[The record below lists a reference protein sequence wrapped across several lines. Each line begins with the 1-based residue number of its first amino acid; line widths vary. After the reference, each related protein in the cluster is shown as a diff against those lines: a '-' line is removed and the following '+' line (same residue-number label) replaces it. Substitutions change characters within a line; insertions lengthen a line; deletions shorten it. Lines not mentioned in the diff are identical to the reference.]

1 MTKIRTSI
9 LPPLLLLLLL
19 LGVVACPKDK
29 KGGAADSV
37 AVAPPLDT
45 TPTDLSTVETNLP
58 PAAPDTFTRRTPPK
72 QPSQVA
78 TRPDYPQAPAALM
91 EAVQRAQSVSKFC
104 YQEFGQKAD
113 PTLRGG
119 VAMLVTVGSS
129 GITDARVANDSWSS
143 RSGKAVNECLNEKAK
158 PAWKLGPGV
167 VKSGK
172 YYVQLA
178 FTGT

>member
-1 MTKIRTSI
+1 MMKIRTSI
-9 LPPLLLLLLL
+9 LPLLLL
-19 LGVVACPKDK
+19 LGGVACPKDK
-29 KGGAADSV
+29 KGGAGDSV

-45 TPTDLSTVETNLP
+45 TPADLSAVPTSLP
-58 PAAPDTFTRRTPPK
+58 PAAPDTFTRRMPPK
-72 QPSQVA
+72 QPTQVA
-78 TRPDYPQAPAALM
+78 TRPDYPQAPSALM
-91 EAVQRAQSVSKFC
+91 DAVQRSQTVSKFC
-104 YQEFGQKAD
+104 YQEFGQKVD

-119 VAMLVTVGSS
+119 VAMLVTVGAS

-143 RSGKAVNECLNEKAK
+143 RTGKSVNECLNEKAK
-158 PAWKLGPGV
+158 LAWKLGPGA